1 MKVYKFGGA
10 SISNFERIQNVGEIL
25 KEHREERIL
34 IVISAMG
41 KITNA
46 LEKVVDAFFEERK
59 EDALHLFQ
67 KVKDHH
73 LTQLKYLV
81 TQQWEKATND
91 LQKIFT
97 EVEYILENNPVKDYN
112 YYYDQIVSTGELLS
126 STLLSYYLNEQQIL
140 NQWVDVR
147 KILQTDNTFRD
158 AQIDWGFTEKS
169 VQEILLPVFENSN
182 FIITQGFIACT
193 KNNESTTLGR
203 EGSDYTA
210 AVFAKI
216 LKAESVTIWKDVDG
230 VMNAD
235 PREFDHAQVLA
246 HLSYKEV
253 IEMSY
258 YGAQVIHPKT
268 IKPLQNEKIPL
279 YVKSFL
285 DPGLPGTIIDKK
297 HSPNLPPMM
306 VYKRN
311 QVLITLQ
318 SLDYSFVEGKPINIL
333 HGILD
338 EVKLKP
344 NLTQNTAISLLICVD
359 DITEKIE
366 EIAMSASQYF
376 DVQIQRDLTLITIR
390 HYTPEMIEEMAAG
403 NIIILEQK
411 TIETIQMVVI
421 ENQLTT

>member
-1 MKVYKFGGA
+1 MKVFKFGGA
-10 SISNFERIQNVGEIL
+10 SISNYERIQNVAAIVRDHEGEPL
-25 KEHREERIL
+25 L

-59 EDALHLFQ
+59 EDAFHLFQ
-67 KVKDHH
+67 KVKEHH

-81 TQQWEKATND
+81 TAQWEKATNE
-91 LQKIFT
+91 LQIIFN
-97 EVEYILENNPVKDYN
+97 EVESLLEQSPVKEYN
-112 YYYDQIVSTGELLS
+112 YYYDQVVSTGELLS
-126 STLLSYYLNEQQIL
+126 STLLSFYLNEQHL
-140 NQWVDVR
+140 SNQWMDVR
-147 KILQTDNTFRD
+147 NLIHTDSNFRD
-158 AQIDWGFTEKS
+158 AKIDWEFSTYSIRET
-169 VQEILLPVFENSN
+169 LLPILDNKKFVV
-182 FIITQGFIACT
+182 TQGFIGRTADNQT
-193 KNNESTTLGR
+193 TTLGR

-216 LKAESVTIWKDVDG
+216 LHAESVTIWKDVEG

-235 PREFDHAQVLA
+235 PREFDHAVVLH

-285 DPGLPGTIIDKK
+285 DPDLPGTIINQKY
-297 HSPNLPPMM
+297 SANLPPMM

-318 SLDYSFVEGKPINIL
+318 SLDYSFVEGQPVNVL
-333 HGILD
+333 HTILD
-338 EVKLKP
+338 EIKIKP

-359 DITEKIE
+359 DITEKID
-366 EIAMSASQYF
+366 EIAIQATEFF
-376 DVQIQRDLTLITIR
+376 DVQIQRNLTLITIR
-390 HYTPEMIEEMAAG
+390 HYTPEMIAEMVSG
-403 NIIILEQK
+403 QQIILEQK

-421 ENQLTT
+421 EN

>member
-10 SISNFERIQNVGEIL
+10 SISNFERIQNVAGIL
-25 KEHREERIL
+25 KEHKEESIL

-46 LEKVVDAFFEERK
+46 LEKVVDAFYEERM
-59 EDALHLFQ
+59 EDASHLFQ

-81 TQQWEKATND
+81 TAQWEKATNT
-91 LQKIFT
+91 LENIFQ
-97 EVEYILENNPVKDYN
+97 EVEKILNEKPDKAYN
-112 YYYDQIVSTGELLS
+112 YYYDQIVSAGELLS
-126 STLLSYYLNEQQIL
+126 STLLSYYLNEQHL
-140 NQWVDVR
+140 PNQWIDVR
-147 KILQTDNTFRD
+147 NLIQTDSSFRD
-158 AQIDWGFTEKS
+158 AKIDWEFTMKAG
-169 VQEILLPVFENSN
+169 QDILLPLFENYN
-182 FIITQGFIACT
+182 FVVTQGFIASNQN
-193 KNNESTTLGR
+193 KESTTLGR

-216 LKAESVTIWKDVDG
+216 LKAESVTIWKDVEG

-235 PREFDHAQVLA
+235 PREFSHAQVLP

-285 DPGLPGTIIDKK
+285 DPNLPGTIINQK
-297 HSPNLPPMM
+297 SSSNLPPMM
-306 VYKRN
+306 VYKRH

-318 SLDYSFVEGKPINIL
+318 SLDYSFVEGEPINVL
-333 HGILD
+333 HRILD
-338 EVKLKP
+338 DVNLKP

-359 DITEKIE
+359 DSKEKIDD
-366 EIAMSASQYF
+366 IAAKASQYF
-376 DVQIQRDLTLITIR
+376 DVLMQRNLTLITIR
-390 HYTPEMIEEMAAG
+390 HYTPEVIVEMA
-403 NIIILEQK
+403 NDKEIILEQK
-411 TIETIQMVVI
+411 TVETIQMVVLD
-421 ENQLTT
+421 N

>member
-10 SISNFERIQNVGEIL
+10 SISNFERIQNVGRIL
-25 KEHREERIL
+25 KEHKGEKIL

-46 LEKVVDAFFEERK
+46 LEKVVDAFYEERK
-59 EDALHLFQ
+59 DDALHLFQ

-81 TQQWEKATND
+81 TQQWEKTTGD
-91 LQKIFT
+91 LQNIFN
-97 EVEYILENNPVKDYN
+97 EVESILKDKPVKEYN
-112 YYYDQIVSTGELLS
+112 YYYDQIVSAGELLS
-126 STLLSYYLNEQQIL
+126 STLISSYLNEQHL
-140 NQWVDVR
+140 FNQWSDVR
-147 KILQTDNTFRD
+147 KLIQTDNTFRD
-158 AQIDWGFTEKS
+158 AQIDWEATGKNIQHSIIPIF
-169 VQEILLPVFENSN
+169 SN
-182 FIITQGFIACT
+182 HDFIITQGFIAST
-193 KNNESTTLGR
+193 KDKESTTLGR

-230 VMNAD
+230 VMSAD
-235 PREFDHAQVLA
+235 PREFDHARVLA

-268 IKPLQNEKIPL
+268 IKPLQNANIPL

-285 DPGLPGTIIDKK
+285 NPDLPGTIIDGKY
-297 HSPNLPPMM
+297 SPNLPPMM

-311 QVLITLQ
+311 QVLLRLQ
-318 SLDYSFVEGKPINIL
+318 SLDYSFVEGKPINVL
-333 HGILD
+333 HKILD
-338 EVKLKP
+338 AIKLKP

-359 DITEKIE
+359 DIAEKIE
-366 EIAMSASQYF
+366 EIAMSASEFF
-376 DVQIQRDLTLITIR
+376 DVQIQRDLTLITVR
-390 HYTPEMIEEMAAG
+390 HYQAEMIAGIAAG
-403 NIIILEQK
+403 KEIILEQK
-411 TIETIQMVVI
+411 TIDTIQMVVI
-421 ENQLTT
+421 EN